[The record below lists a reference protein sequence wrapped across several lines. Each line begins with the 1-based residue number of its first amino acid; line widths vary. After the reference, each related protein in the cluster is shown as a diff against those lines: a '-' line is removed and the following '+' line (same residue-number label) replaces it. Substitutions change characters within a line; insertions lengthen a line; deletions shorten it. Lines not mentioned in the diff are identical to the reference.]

1 MRRAILNILGVA
13 SGLLAAAG
21 PAPAQSDYPS
31 RPIRIVVAWPPGSGI
46 DVLVRQ
52 IAEPLRAELSQTLV
66 IDNRGG
72 AAGVI
77 GAEIA
82 AVTPPDGYTLLF
94 TSAALTMV
102 AALGIQTSYK
112 VPDSFTPV
120 ANVMRAPM
128 ILVSHPSLN
137 FKTPKDLVALAKSKP
152 GQLIYAN
159 SGHGSPSHFA
169 AELFLTRNRIAATG
183 VSYRGSPQTMLDL
196 IAGRVMFLFT
206 TTSTSLPQV
215 RGGKV
220 TALAITSKKR
230 HALAPEIPTMDE
242 LGYKDFSA
250 MSYWNGLLGPK
261 GLPLPIANRVAAA
274 VNRVLARPDVQ
285 ASLAPAGNEIDG
297 TSDPLSFAA
306 MMKED
311 LATWVGVVK
320 AANIKPE

>member
-1 MRRAILNILGVA
+1 MRRAILNMLGAA
-13 SGLLAAAG
+13 SVLLATMGLAAAQG
-21 PAPAQSDYPS
+21 DYPS
-31 RPIRIVVAWPPGSGI
+31 RPIRVVVAWPPGSGI

-52 IAEPLRAELSQTLV
+52 LIEPLRADLGQTLV

-72 AAGVI
+72 ASGVI

-82 AVTPPDGYTLLF
+82 AAAPPDGYTLLF

-102 AALGIQTSYK
+102 SALGTPTIYK

-120 ANVMRAPM
+120 ANVMWAPM

-137 FKTPKDLVALAKSKP
+137 FRTPRDLIALAKAKP
-152 GQLIYAN
+152 GELIYAN
-159 SGHGSPSHFA
+159 SGYGSPSHFA
-169 AELFLTRNRIAATG
+169 GELFLTRSRIVATG
-183 VSYRGSPQTMLDL
+183 VSYRGSPQAMLDL
-196 IAGRVMFLFT
+196 IAGRAMFLFT

-215 RGGKV
+215 RAGKV
-220 TALAITSKKR
+220 TALAITSKQR

-242 LGYKDFSA
+242 LGYKDFNA

-274 VNRVLARPDVQ
+274 VNRSLARPDVQ

-297 TSDPLSFAA
+297 KSDPRSFAA
-306 MMKED
+306 MIKED
-311 LATWVGVVK
+311 FAIWTGVVK
-320 AANIKPE
+320 AANIKPN

>member
-1 MRRAILNILGVA
+1 MRRAIPSMLGAA
-13 SGLLAAAG
+13 SVLLATTGSAL
-21 PAPAQSDYPS
+21 AQDDYPS
-31 RPIRIVVAWPPGSGI
+31 RLIRVIVAWPPGTGV
-46 DVLVRQ
+46 DVMMRLM
-52 IAEPLRAELSQTLV
+52 AEPLRAELGQTLV

-72 AAGVI
+72 ASGVI
-77 GAEIA
+77 GSEVA
-82 AVTPPDGYTLLF
+82 ALAPPDGYTLLF
-94 TSAALTMV
+94 NSAALTMV
-102 AALGIQTSYK
+102 AAMGVQTTYK

-120 ANVMRAPM
+120 VNVANAPM
-128 ILVSHPSLN
+128 LLVSHPSLN
-137 FKTPKDLVALAKSKP
+137 LKTPQDLVKLAKSKP

-196 IAGRVMFLFT
+196 IAGRAMFLFT

-220 TALAITSKKR
+220 TALAITSRKR

-274 VNRVLARPDVQ
+274 VNRVLARPDVL

-297 TSDPLSFAA
+297 MSDPQSFAA
-306 MMKED
+306 MMKDD